1 MSVLYTVFGAG
12 WGGGML
18 TFLLE
23 LAHMV
28 VRSINCVLSFSCTQG
43 WYQGYQGWLSHH
55 QKKQVIYSYIFRIKF
70 GHMVKSRVKFSA
82 LTAVVLLQRNYRGR
96 SPRREGWG
104 LWRHQWKGQTC
115 QTYPQDPWEI
125 IESLNHCLIKNLLA
139 TFAVAQTCWST
150 LTCKISAWTTAKML
164 ADLRK
169 SRSWAGLLVLRCY
182 LPWFLLVDSK
192 VCISRSGCDFHFCLV
207 KAPACLTIKTPA
219 GKAST
224 SFPLRRSKQSGP
236 GVRLWRMDAPRTK
249 K

>member
-1 MSVLYTVFGAG
+1 M
-12 WGGGML
+12 
-18 TFLLE
+18 
-23 LAHMV
+23 
-28 VRSINCVLSFSCTQG
+28 R
-43 WYQGYQGWLSHH
+43 
-55 QKKQVIYSYIFRIKF
+55 
-70 GHMVKSRVKFSA
+70 
-82 LTAVVLLQRNYRGR
+82 
-96 SPRREGWG
+96 
-104 LWRHQWKGQTC
+104 
-115 QTYPQDPWEI
+115 
-125 IESLNHCLIKNLLA
+125 NHCLIKNLLA
-139 TFAVAQTCWST
+139 TFAVTQTCWST

-224 SFPLRRSKQSGP
+224 SFPLRQSKQSGP

-249 K
+249 KYYYYYYYYYYFYYYYYCFYFYYYYYCYCYCYCYYYYYYYYYFYYYFYYYYYYYYYYYDHHHTLFNSQFQTCNGWYVFLFAKFKRLSIFLAFFDLQ